1 MSELAGSCSIKTPRL
16 MKGVVYSKVST
27 PTISKGEH
35 MKVSNCC
42 CAPPYGE
49 THDDLGFCSECM
61 EHAVFEGEEDEDL
74 YWNSKGRT
82 YICKP

>member
-1 MSELAGSCSIKTPRL
+1 
-16 MKGVVYSKVST
+16 
-27 PTISKGEH
+27 

-42 CAPPYGE
+42 YALPLGE
-49 THDDLGFCSECM
+49 TYDDLGFCSECM

>member
-1 MSELAGSCSIKTPRL
+1 
-16 MKGVVYSKVST
+16 
-27 PTISKGEH
+27 

-82 YICKP
+82 YIYKP